1 MVDPVQSSSSSQSAT
16 SATGSAKAM
25 GEQDFLLLLVTQL
38 RQQDPMKP
46 MDNTEFVAQL
56 AQFSS
61 LEQLS
66 GMSKGMDTLATKL
79 DAMGS
84 YGALNLLGKEVL
96 ANSTTISWDGTNPV
110 TAGFSADQAVSNC
123 NVTIYDASGK
133 TVRTMKLGDV
143 TAGAKTFSWDG
154 KGDDGAVLN
163 AGSYKFDASGTGAD
177 GKVWTTN
184 GYIGGTV
191 GGVTY
196 ENGSPRLYVG
206 GNLVPMSDV
215 ISVQGATA
223 AAGI

>member
-1 MVDPVQSSSSSQSAT
+1 MVDPVSSSSSQSAAA
-16 SATGSAKAM
+16 ATGSAKKM
-25 GEQDFLLLLVTQL
+25 GQQDFLLLLVTQL

-46 MDNTEFVAQL
+46 MDNTEFVSQL

-84 YGALNLLGKEVL
+84 YGALGLIGKEVM
-96 ANSTTISWDGTNPV
+96 ANSATLSWDGTNPV
-110 TAGFSADQAVSNC
+110 TAGFGAEKAVSDC
-123 NVTIYDASGK
+123 KVTIYDQSGNAA
-133 TVRTMKLGDV
+133 RTISLGDV

-154 KGDDGAVLN
+154 KGDNGAVLK

-196 ENGSPRLYVG
+196 ENGSPLLYVG

-215 ISVQGATA
+215 ISVQGAAA